1 MASMNTAAAETGAPP
16 RTEESGPVD
25 VEARS
30 TLPRFS
36 DRKDVDE
43 FVAKLE
49 AFERGDIGPDAFRA
63 YRLTRGVYGQRQE
76 GSQMLRVKIPFGRL
90 DEAGLSALADVA
102 DSYSRGFGHVTT
114 RQNVQFHFVK
124 MADVEAAMQ
133 RLDVAGLTTRGACG
147 NSVRSV
153 TACEL
158 AEVCATAP
166 FDVTPYA
173 EAVTR
178 QFLRHP
184 LSETL
189 PRKFKIAFSG
199 CANDCAKAAI
209 HDLGFIAAVHDG
221 EKGFK
226 IVAGGG
232 LSSSPRN
239 ALVLHEWVRAAEIGR
254 VGEAVLRL
262 FDRLGNRENRQ
273 RARLKYVLKKLGDDG
288 FRAKYAEI
296 RAEVDAEAAAEL
308 TLPALAGTAPGEP
321 VEPDSAVRPAGYLAW
336 RSSSVV
342 TQKGESHVAVY
353 VRLLLGDATSA
364 QLREIGRLAT
374 AFGDGTVRLTID
386 QNLLLPWVH
395 PRSLPVLFARLEA
408 AGLAKLDLHT
418 ARDVTSCQGADTCN
432 LAVTSSRSV
441 AKAIGDKLEASG
453 LGAHG
458 DAARTLIKVS
468 GCPNSC
474 GQHHIADLGF
484 HGGAKT
490 VGATTVP
497 VYQLHLG
504 GGVDPRGARFGRQV
518 VKLVAR
524 RVPDAVVKLLELYD
538 AEREPGETPAK
549 FFERVDGKRVVA
561 ALGELVTAPP
571 RPDEAA
577 DVGETAGFLVALGEG
592 ECAA

>member
-1 MASMNTAAAETGAPP
+1 MAA
-16 RTEESGPVD
+16 V
-25 VEARS
+25 
-30 TLPRFS
+30 TLPKFS
-36 DRKDVDE
+36 DPRDVDE
-43 FVAKLE
+43 FVGKLE
-49 AFERGDIGPDAFRA
+49 AFERGDISPEAFRA

-76 GSQMLRVKIPFGRL
+76 GTQMIRVKIPFGRL
-90 DEAGLSALADVA
+90 DEAGLNVLADIA
-102 DSYSRGFGHVTT
+102 DTYSRGFGHVTT

-124 MADVEAAMQ
+124 MADVEAVM
-133 RLDVAGLTTRGACG
+133 RKLDEAGLTTRGACG

-173 EAVTR
+173 EAMTR
-178 QFLRHP
+178 HFLRHP

-209 HDLGFIAAVHDG
+209 HDLGFIAAVQNG

-239 ALVLHEWVRAAEIGR
+239 ALVLHEWARAAEIGR
-254 VGEAVLRL
+254 VAEAILRI

-288 FRAKYAEI
+288 FRAKYNEV
-296 RAEVDAEAAAEL
+296 RTEVDAEALAEL
-308 TLPALAGTAPGEP
+308 ELPALVGTSPGRAIEA
-321 VEPDSAVRPAGYLAW
+321 ESAKRGADYLAW

-342 TQKGESHVAVY
+342 SQKAAEHVAVY

-364 QLREIGRLAT
+364 QLREIGALAST
-374 AFGDGTVRLTID
+374 FGDGTVRLTID

-395 PRSLPVLFARLEA
+395 PKSLPALFARLDG

-432 LAVTSSRSV
+432 LAVTSSRAV
-441 AKAIGDKLEASG
+441 AKAITDKLEAVG

-458 DAARTLIKVS
+458 EAARTIIKVS

-490 VGATTVP
+490 VGTTTVP

-504 GGVDPRGARFGRQV
+504 GGVDVRGARFGRQV
-518 VKLVAR
+518 VKIVAR
-524 RVPDAVVKLLELYD
+524 RVPDAVAVLLRLYD
-538 AEREPGETPAK
+538 AERTADETPAQ
-549 FFERVDGKRVVA
+549 FFERADGKKIVA
-561 ALGELVTAPP
+561 ALGEIVTAPP
-571 RPDEAA
+571 TASEAS
-577 DVGETAGFLVALGEG
+577 DIGEDKGFLVELGEG

>member
-1 MASMNTAAAETGAPP
+1 MAA
-16 RTEESGPVD
+16 V
-25 VEARS
+25 

-36 DRKDVDE
+36 DPRDIDE

-49 AFERGDIGPDAFRA
+49 AFEKGEIGPDAFRA

-76 GSQMLRVKIPFGRL
+76 GTQMIRVKIPFGRL
-90 DEAGLSALADVA
+90 DERGLEALADIA

-114 RQNVQFHFVK
+114 RQNVQFHFVQ
-124 MADVEAAMQ
+124 MANVEAVMR
-133 RLDVAGLTTRGACG
+133 RLDEAGLTVRGACG

-209 HDLGFIAAVHDG
+209 HDLGFIAEVRDG

-254 VGEAVLRL
+254 VGEAIVRL
-262 FDRLGNRENRQ
+262 FDRLGNRQNRQ

-288 FRAKYAEI
+288 FRATYAEI

-308 TLPALAGTAPGEP
+308 ALPELAPTNPGVAIEA
-321 VEPDSAVRPAGYLAW
+321 DSPRRDAEYFAW
-336 RSSSVV
+336 RASSVV
-342 TQKGESHVAVY
+342 SQKSHEHVAVY

-364 QLREIGRLAT
+364 QMREIGKIAT
-374 AFGDGTVRLTID
+374 TFGDGTVRLTID
-386 QNLLLPWVH
+386 QNLLLP
-395 PRSLPVLFARLEA
+395 
-408 AGLAKLDLHT
+408 
-418 ARDVTSCQGADTCN
+418 
-432 LAVTSSRSV
+432 
-441 AKAIGDKLEASG
+441 
-453 LGAHG
+453 
-458 DAARTLIKVS
+458 
-468 GCPNSC
+468 
-474 GQHHIADLGF
+474 
-484 HGGAKT
+484 
-490 VGATTVP
+490 
-497 VYQLHLG
+497 
-504 GGVDPRGARFGRQV
+504 
-518 VKLVAR
+518 
-524 RVPDAVVKLLELYD
+524 
-538 AEREPGETPAK
+538 
-549 FFERVDGKRVVA
+549 
-561 ALGELVTAPP
+561 
-571 RPDEAA
+571 
-577 DVGETAGFLVALGEG
+577 
-592 ECAA
+592 